1 MPRCVGENKGTAV
14 KNDLSVSKDYSR
26 GNDVLCHKYQW
37 FYLESHYKFLYLS
50 QQAQNL
56 FFDFTLVFI
65 GRLELEGTL
74 SDQIGN
80 VKLFD
85 ERRNCKIDNLPMDI
99 SDAAVVDN
107 IICGG
112 KIETPKLEVTNA
124 CMQLLKNG
132 TWVFTHPMKERR
144 YMFTMTKIGWYYS
157 HRRNQLWWEDKSSQH
172 DGETKFN
179 RLVSAFWRASAN
191 GSTLYYDD

>member
-1 MPRCVGENKGTAV
+1 MNI
-14 KNDLSVSKDYSR
+14 NQFQ
-26 GNDVLCHKYQW
+26 N
-37 FYLESHYKFLYLS
+37 LESHYTVFILIS
-50 QQAQNL
+50 AGTGS

-80 VKLFD
+80 VELFD
-85 ERRNCKIDNLPMDI
+85 ERRKCKIDNLPMDI

-124 CMQLLKNG
+124 CIQLLRNG
-132 TWVFTHPMKERR
+132 SWVFTHPMKERR
-144 YMFTMTKIGWYYS
+144 YMFTMTKIGSDIIAIGGINYGGKIKVLSTIEKLNSTGWY
-157 HRRNQLWWEDKSSQH
+157 QLSDAPVPMARHCTMMINSTFLLITGGVPMQFVEVQSS
-172 DGETKFN
+172 
-179 RLVSAFWRASAN
+179 
-191 GSTLYYDD
+191 Y